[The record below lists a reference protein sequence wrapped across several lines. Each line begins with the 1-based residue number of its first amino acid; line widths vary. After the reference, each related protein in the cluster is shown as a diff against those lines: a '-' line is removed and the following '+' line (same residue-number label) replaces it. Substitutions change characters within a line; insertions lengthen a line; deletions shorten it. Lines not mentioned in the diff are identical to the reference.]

1 MTNVYQIQNAKN
13 AKPITRKLVSD
24 RLRKARVAK
33 SMTQADLADEVGITR
48 QAISAFERGSKQP
61 EGATLSSIANALGQ
75 PVSYFIGE
83 AFEPFGEF
91 SVRNFRQFGPATNKR
106 NDKCTVISEWV
117 ATTAAYLNES
127 INFPEP
133 NIPEILPPKEGYFYN
148 DQEIED
154 AADLTRKSWGLGFGP
169 IDNLVRLLESK
180 GVFVSNLH
188 IIDDKVN
195 AFSYWCGDKPLIV
208 TSANN
213 TTAARRRFD
222 LAHELGHLVLHQ
234 GVSEEDLSEPKTL
247 KRIEQEANK
256 FAGAFLLP
264 KASYMNEVFSTRLD
278 SFVELK
284 KRWKVSVA
292 AQVSRCD
299 NLGIFTDLQVVN
311 LRKQISFK
319 KWRTKEPLD
328 DKIAI
333 EEPSVI
339 NKAVKMA
346 IDGGAISLQD
356 MRSQLGF
363 SPEIISE
370 ITGVDFNEG
379 TSMTTEPI
387 LIIKQELK

>member
-1 MTNVYQIQNAKN
+1 MNNVYQIKNAKN
-13 AKPITRKLVSD
+13 AKPIARILVAD

-33 SMTQADLADEVGITR
+33 SMTQADLATEVQITR

-61 EGATLSSIANALGQ
+61 EGVTLSNIADALDQ
-75 PVSYFIGE
+75 PVSYFIGGS
-83 AFEPFGEF
+83 FKPFGEF
-91 SVRNFRQFGPATNKR
+91 SVRNFRQFGSSTNKR

-117 ATTAAYLNES
+117 AATAAYISES

-133 NIPEILPPKEGYFYN
+133 NIPVIAPPEEGYFYN

-154 AADLTRKSWGLGFGP
+154 AADLTRKLWGLGFGP
-169 IDNLVRLLESK
+169 IDNLVKLLESK
-180 GVFVSNLH
+180 GIFISNLQ
-188 IIDDKVN
+188 IIDEKVN

-208 TSANN
+208 TSAKN
-213 TTAARRRFD
+213 TTAVRRRFD

-247 KRIEQEANK
+247 KRIEAEANK
-256 FAGAFLLP
+256 FAGAFLMP

-284 KRWKVSVA
+284 RRWKVSVA
-292 AQVSRCD
+292 GQVYRCSS
-299 NLGIFTDLQVVN
+299 LGIFTDHQVLN

-328 DKIAI
+328 DKMVV

-339 NKAVKMA
+339 NKATKMA
-346 IDGGAISLQD
+346 LDGGAISLEH

-363 SPEIISE
+363 SNAIIGE
-370 ITGVDFNEG
+370 ITGIDFSESEIS
-379 TSMTTEPI
+379 TVLEP
-387 LIIKQELK
+387 LLRIKKEL